1 MPPHIQ
7 RRTEKGSYYLIDG
20 RTRKSLHTTV
30 KGQALELLEK
40 YVKGKLRLTQG
51 ITIGEF
57 YEEWIKQKQK
67 DVTLRKSLVT
77 SYKQHFE
84 CYVLSEW
91 RHKVIGTIYLEN
103 LSTFR
108 TRLLANG
115 ISLKTARNV
124 LDGSFRAIDRKST
137 RLNS

>member
-40 YVKGKLRLTQG
+40 YVKGKLKLTQG

-57 YEEWIKQKQK
+57 YEGWIKEKEK
-67 DVTLRKSLVT
+67 NGTLRKSLVQ
-77 SYKQHFE
+77 SYRQHFL
-84 CYVLSEW
+84 CYILSEL
-91 RHKVIGTIYLEN
+91 RHQSLAGLGADTV
-103 LSTFR
+103 STFR
-108 TRLLANG
+108 SRLLTMV
-115 ISLKTARNV
+115 SLKT
-124 LDGSFRAIDRKST
+124 S
-137 RLNS
+137 

>member
-40 YVKGKLRLTQG
+40 YVKGKLKLTQG

-57 YEEWIKQKQK
+57 YDGWIREKEK
-67 DVTLRKSLVT
+67 DTSLRKSLLT
-77 SYKQHFE
+77 SYRQHWQ
-84 CYVLSEW
+84 CYLLSELK
-91 RHKVIGTIYLEN
+91 HMSVGTVGVSL
-103 LSTFR
+103 LLTLR
-108 TRLLANG
+108 T
-115 ISLKTARNV
+115 K
-124 LDGSFRAIDRKST
+124 F
-137 RLNS
+137 